1 MEHTNMALRNIGF
14 IQGRLSP
21 ISNNKIQ
28 QFPHL
33 TWKDEF
39 LIASKNEFK
48 LIEWTIDTV
57 TFTDN
62 PLINPKSWTE
72 IIALSKKH
80 DMMIPSVTCDY
91 FMENPVWKSDSSL
104 LREGI
109 ISIIKGMANIGSK
122 ILVIPLVDNSSLKN
136 LSQIEAVKNFF
147 SKLIPELDRAK
158 VVIAFESDL
167 TPKEFLEFISI
178 FEEKYFG
185 INYDIGNSASLGFNP
200 SEEFKAYG
208 SRIINVHIKDRKF
221 GGVSIPLGEGDA
233 DFSKVFHFLHEID
246 YKGNLMLQT
255 ARSAEGKHEEV
266 LIKYKKLVENW
277 WKDAKIA

>member
-1 MEHTNMALRNIGF
+1 MALRNIGF

-39 LIASKNEFK
+39 LIATKNELK
-48 LIEWTIDTV
+48 LIEWTIDTI

-62 PLINPKSWTE
+62 PLINPKSWAE
-72 IIALSKKH
+72 IITLSKKH
-80 DMMIPSVTCDY
+80 DMRIPSVTCDY

-104 LREGI
+104 LREGM

-147 SKLIPELDRAK
+147 SELIPELDRAK
-158 VVIAFESDL
+158 VIIAFESDL
-167 TPKEFLEFISI
+167 TPKKFLEFISI

-200 SEEFKAYG
+200 AEEFKAYG

-221 GGVSIPLGEGDA
+221 RGASIPLGEGDA
-233 DFSKVFHFLHEID
+233 DFSKVFHLLHEID

-255 ARSAEGKHEEV
+255 ARSTEGKHEEV
-266 LIKYKKLVENW
+266 LVKYKKLVENW
-277 WKDAKIA
+277 WRDAKIA